1 MKLLKIT
8 ILLTFLLPFNIFGQE
23 TLSILDSSWLKL
35 TKPIKLRSETV
46 NSLIKQLYKI
56 KDVPGKELKTLAAL
70 SDDVYVNAGM
80 RYKKDSIT
88 INLLN
93 DQNNMLTIA
102 LSKIYIF
109 LESSKKASKNK
120 TILAMRYQIEA
131 CENRISFARR
141 EYNESCKV
149 LNRMDLK
156 FGDSE
161 VLPPK
166 VEF

>member
-23 TLSILDSSWLKL
+23 TLPVLDSSWLKL
-35 TKPIKLRSETV
+35 TRPIKLRSEII

-56 KDVPGKELKTLAAL
+56 KDVPGKELKTLATL
-70 SDDVYVNAGM
+70 SGDIYVNAGM
-80 RYKKDSIT
+80 KDKKDSIS

-93 DQNNMLTIA
+93 NQHNMLTIA
-102 LSKIYIF
+102 LSRMYIF
-109 LESSKKASKNK
+109 LESSKKASKNE

-156 FGDSE
+156 FGDSDE
-161 VLPPK
+161 LPPK